1 MTGTGKLPIIARGG
15 TGAVTRH
22 GPCSYSEQLELSCI
36 ENTGGTL
43 VRVRRNGGSA
53 WLAILI
59 GLVFVLAAC
68 TAEDGGSDATGGP
81 AGTNGESGG
90 ATAGYPSEDLQVM
103 APADPGG
110 GWDSTARAMQPV
122 LEEVGGVGA
131 EVYNVG
137 GAGGTIGL
145 AQFAEETVGDPHQLM
160 VMGLVMVGGIL
171 TNDSQVTLDDVTP
184 IASLTSEQ
192 EAIVVTADS
201 EFETLEQL
209 VEAWVADP
217 TSISWG
223 GGSAGGTDHILVGL
237 LAQAAGIDPSGI
249 NYVAH
254 SGGGEAVNAI
264 LSGAVTAGV
273 SGVSEFTDQVD
284 AGEMRWLGVSGDAA
298 PEGIDSPTIADAG
311 FDVVLE
317 NWRGVVGAPELS
329 DADRDAV
336 VAFITEMHDSDAWQ
350 AALEENGWSDFFQ
363 AGDEFD
369 SFLAE
374 EKTRVEAVLA
384 DIGLTGG

>member
-1 MTGTGKLPIIARGG
+1 MTTRFRSYALI
-15 TGAVTRH
+15 GAVA
-22 GPCSYSEQLELSCI
+22 LMM
-36 ENTGGTL
+36 
-43 VRVRRNGGSA
+43 
-53 WLAILI
+53 
-59 GLVFVLAAC
+59 AAC
-68 TAEDGGSDATGGP
+68 QGGDSGGQASAP
-81 AGTNGESGG
+81 ADAGTD
-90 ATAGYPSEDLQVM
+90 YPTEDLQIM

-110 GWDSTARAMQPV
+110 GWDSTARAMAPV
-122 LEEVGGVGA
+122 LEEVGGVSA

-137 GAGGTIGL
+137 GAAGTIGL
-145 AQFAEETVGDPHQLM
+145 AQFAEETTGDPHQLM

-171 TNDSQVTLDDVTP
+171 TNDSQVTLADVTP

-201 EFETLEQL
+201 EYETLEQL
-209 VEAWVADP
+209 VEAWTADP

-223 GGSAGGTDHILVGL
+223 GGSAGGTDHILIGL
-237 LAQAAGIDPSGI
+237 LAQEAGVDPGDI

-273 SGVSEFTDQVD
+273 SGVSEFADQVE
-284 AGEMRWLGVSGDAA
+284 AGEMRFLAVSGESA
-298 PEGIDSPTIADAG
+298 PEGIDSPTITDAG

-317 NWRGVVGAPELS
+317 NWRGVMGAPGLS

-336 VAFITEMHDSDAWQ
+336 VALITEMHDSEAWQ

-363 AGDEFD
+363 AGDEFAT
-369 SFLAE
+369 FLDE
-374 EKTRVEAVLA
+374 EQTRVQAVLTE
-384 DIGLTGG
+384 IGLIQ

>member
-1 MTGTGKLPIIARGG
+1 M
-15 TGAVTRH
+15 
-22 GPCSYSEQLELSCI
+22 S
-36 ENTGGTL
+36 
-43 VRVRRNGGSA
+43 
-53 WLAILI
+53 I
-59 GLVFVLAAC
+59 GLVLVMAAC
-68 TAEDGGSDATGGP
+68 TTEDGGGN
-81 AGTNGESGG
+81 GT
-90 ATAGYPSEDLQVM
+90 ADYPTDDLQIM

-145 AQFAEETVGDPHQLM
+145 AEFAEETIGNPHQLM

-171 TNDSQVTLDDVTP
+171 TNESQVTLDDVTP
-184 IASLTSEQ
+184 IAALTSEQ

-201 EFETLEQL
+201 EYETLEQL
-209 VEAWVADP
+209 VDAWIADP

-237 LAQAAGIDPSGI
+237 LAQAAGIDPGDV
-249 NYVAH
+249 NYVPHA
-254 SGGGEAVNAI
+254 GGGEAINAI

-273 SGVSEFTDQVD
+273 SGVSEFADQVD
-284 AGEMRWLGVSGDAA
+284 AGEMRWLAVSGEAA
-298 PEGIDSPTIADAG
+298 PEGIDAPTIGDAG

-329 DADRDAV
+329 DEDREAV
-336 VAFITEMHDSDAWQ
+336 VGLITEMHDSNAWQ
-350 AALEENGWSDFFQ
+350 AALTDNGWTDFFV

-369 SFLAE
+369 TYLEE
-374 EKTRVEAVLA
+374 EKTRVEGVLTE
-384 DIGLTGG
+384 IGLVGG

>member
-1 MTGTGKLPIIARGG
+1 MN
-15 TGAVTRH
+15 RH
-22 GPCSYSEQLELSCI
+22 L
-36 ENTGGTL
+36 
-43 VRVRRNGGSA
+43 R
-53 WLAILI
+53 WLATICMVA
-59 GLVFVLAAC
+59 LVLALAAC
-68 TAEDGGSDATGGP
+68 TADDGGSTAPSESADEPAPSESAAGGE
-81 AGTNGESGG
+81 TS
-90 ATAGYPSEDLQVM
+90 GYPTEDIQIM

-110 GWDSTARAMQPV
+110 GWDSTSRAMQPV

-145 AQFAEETVGDPHQLM
+145 AQFAEETTGDPHQLM

-184 IASLTSEQ
+184 IASLTAEQ

-201 EFETLEQL
+201 EYETLEQL
-209 VEAWVADP
+209 VEAWTADP
-217 TSISWG
+217 TSIAWG

-237 LAQAAGIDPSGI
+237 LAQEAGIEPSGI

-273 SGVSEFTDQVD
+273 SGVSEFVDQVE
-284 AGEMRWLGVSGDAA
+284 AGEMRFLAVSGESA

-317 NWRGVVGAPELS
+317 NWRGVMGAPDLS
-329 DADRDAV
+329 DADREAV
-336 VAFITEMHDSDAWQ
+336 VGLITEMHDSEAWQ

-363 AGDEFD
+363 AGDEFAT
-369 SFLAE
+369 FLGE
-374 EKTRVEAVLA
+374 EQTRIQGVLT
-384 DIGLTGG
+384 DIGLVGG

>member
-1 MTGTGKLPIIARGG
+1 MRSDRL
-15 TGAVTRH
+15 
-22 GPCSYSEQLELSCI
+22 GP
-36 ENTGGTL
+36 
-43 VRVRRNGGSA
+43 A
-53 WLAILI
+53 WLAPIL
-59 GLVFVLAAC
+59 GLMLVMAAC
-68 TAEDGGSDATGGP
+68 TADDGG
-81 AGTNGESGG
+81 GG
-90 ATAGYPSEDLQVM
+90 ASDGGGGDGGEPTADYPSEDLSIM

-145 AQFAEETVGDPHQLM
+145 AQFAEETTGDPHQLM

-171 TNDSQVTLDDVTP
+171 TNESQVTLDDVTP

-192 EAIVVTADS
+192 EAIVVPADS
-201 EFETLEQL
+201 EYETLEQL
-209 VEAWVADP
+209 VEAWTADP

-237 LAQAAGIDPSGI
+237 LAQEAGVDPSGI

-273 SGVSEFTDQVD
+273 SGVGEFVDQVD
-284 AGEMRWLGVSGDAA
+284 AGEMRWLAVSGESA
-298 PEGIDSPTIADAG
+298 PEGVDAPTIADSG

-317 NWRGVVGAPELS
+317 NWRGVMGAPELS
-329 DADRDAV
+329 DGDREAV
-336 VAFITEMHDSDAWQ
+336 VAFITEMHDSEAWQ
-350 AALEENGWSDFFQ
+350 AALEENGWGDFFK
-363 AGDEFD
+363 AGDEFET
-369 SFLAE
+369 FLGE

-384 DIGLTGG
+384 DLDLTGG

>member
-1 MTGTGKLPIIARGG
+1 MAAASPERG
-15 TGAVTRH
+15 
-22 GPCSYSEQLELSCI
+22 S
-36 ENTGGTL
+36 
-43 VRVRRNGGSA
+43 
-53 WLAILI
+53 
-59 GLVFVLAAC
+59 
-68 TAEDGGSDATGGP
+68 DGGEP
-81 AGTNGESGG
+81 
-90 ATAGYPSEDLQVM
+90 TADYPSEDLSIM

-145 AQFAEETVGDPHQLM
+145 AQFAEETTGDPHQLM

-171 TNDSQVTLDDVTP
+171 TNESQVTLDDVTP

-192 EAIVVTADS
+192 EAIVVPADS
-201 EFETLEQL
+201 EYETLEQL
-209 VEAWVADP
+209 VEAWKADP
-217 TSISWG
+217 TAISWG

-237 LAQAAGIDPSGI
+237 LAQAAGVDPSGI

-273 SGVSEFTDQVD
+273 SGVGEFADQVE
-284 AGEMRWLGVSGDAA
+284 AGEMRWLAVSGESA
-298 PEGIDSPTIADAG
+298 PEGIDAPTIADSGYRRGAG
-311 FDVVLE
+311 ELARRDGRAGAE
-317 NWRGVVGAPELS
+317 RCRPRGGRAL
-329 DADRDAV
+329 
-336 VAFITEMHDSDAWQ
+336 ITEMHDSDAWQ
-350 AALEENGWSDFFQ
+350 AALEENGWGDFFK
-363 AGDEFD
+363 AGDEFGT
-369 SFLAE
+369 FLGE